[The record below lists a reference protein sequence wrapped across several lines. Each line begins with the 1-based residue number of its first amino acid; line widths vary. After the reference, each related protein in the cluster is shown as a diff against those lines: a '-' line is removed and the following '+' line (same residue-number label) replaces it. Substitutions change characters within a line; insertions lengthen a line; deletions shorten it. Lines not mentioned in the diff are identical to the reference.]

1 MTFEMP
7 DIQKIA
13 PPEGAIIFY
22 YSGWFAQS
30 IIQASADAIRLRLET
45 AHEDTRRRRR
55 LISAFIELAQ
65 NIVHYSADC
74 LTDPDAVTDE
84 VRFGKLKV
92 VQTPIGFTLTCCN
105 PVTRAVAE
113 RLEAKLRLLVKMSLD
128 EIRESYRAALRG
140 ESEADSK
147 GGGIGLLTLARE
159 SVEPL
164 KFSFDDV
171 AGNADHKMFNLTVTV

>member
-30 IIQASADAIRLRLET
+30 IIQASADAIRLRLEA

-74 LTDPDAVTDE
+74 LSDPGAVADE
-84 VRFGKLKV
+84 VRFGTLKV
-92 VQTPIGFTLTCCN
+92 VKTPIGFTLTCAN
-105 PVTRAVAE
+105 PVTRTAAG
-113 RLEAKLRLLVKMSLD
+113 RLEAKLSLLVKMSLD
-128 EIRESYRAALRG
+128 EIRESYRAALRAD
-140 ESEADSK
+140 SEEDSK

-159 SVEPL
+159 SAEPL

-171 AGNADHKMFNLTVTV
+171 AENPDHKMFNLTVTV